1 MSVTVTQLVAGDVN
15 SAANFNRGPNQL
27 RDYINANEAAWLG
40 PQAIGPHGSCRLK
53 YINATS
59 IRLDPQGGN
68 TILVKISGAWTVRA
82 IPSAGITIGNG
93 GLSASTKYYV
103 YVYDAAGTL
112 TLELNTTGHAT
123 DVDTGVEIK
132 SGDASRTLVGMIY
145 TTSGSQFAKSAAQG
159 FVLSWFSQAP
169 QAGVNSFTQTRTT
182 GSAALVEINTEI
194 RVEFLAWGGADASLG
209 VSGYVSNTTVQNIQA
224 DVYLDGV
231 SESLCYT
238 VATIPG
244 NGDALPIGQYTCRR
258 ALSEGYHYLTV
269 YGATAGGTLSFV
281 APCRLSVSVMG

>member
-27 RDYINANEAAWLG
+27 RDYINANEALWVA
-40 PQAIGPHGSCRLK
+40 PAAIGPHGSCRLK
-53 YINATS
+53 YVNATS

-68 TILVKISGAWTVRA
+68 TILVKISGTWTVRA

-93 GLSASTKYYV
+93 GLSASTRYYV

-132 SGDASRTLVGMIY
+132 SGDASRTLVGMVY
-145 TTSGSQFAKSAAQG
+145 TTSGSQFARSAAQG
-159 FVLSWFSQAP
+159 FVSSWF
-169 QAGVNSFTQTRTT
+169 NQTLRGNANTFST
-182 GSAALVEINTEI
+182 PRSTSSASMAEVHSEI
-194 RVEFLAWGGADASLG
+194 RVEFLSWAAADALISLAG
-209 VSGYVSNTTVQNIQA
+209 FYYASAGCVAGW

-231 SESLCYT
+231 GEGLCYGGGT
-238 VATIPG
+238 TPG
-244 NGDALPIGQYTCRR
+244 ASYNLPIGQATARP
-258 ALSEGYHYLTV
+258 ALSEGYHYVTL
-269 YGATAGGTLSFV
+269 YANPNSATATFAAQTRIS
-281 APCRLSVSVMG
+281 AAVMG